1 VFISHN
7 LVSHKQ
13 VVVFRISFRYR
24 DHTRDDG
31 NSCGITRGTK
41 HLRVAAA
48 TISTF
53 DYKEASS

>member
-1 VFISHN
+1 VFFSHN
-7 LVSHKQ
+7 LVSYKH
-13 VVVFRISFRYR
+13 VAVFCISFRYR
-24 DHTRDDG
+24 DHTRGDR